1 MAFFEVEFPRGLAF
15 KSQGGPGFSTIV
27 NQGFSGQ
34 EFRNRNWAFA
44 RAEYTIDLQTPVA
57 FAGNRQAF
65 IDALLAFFFN
75 VGGQADA
82 FRLWDPAD
90 HRAVNQAL
98 ATIGGNVQLVKNYI
112 VGARTYRRVI
122 TKPIGTGVTDYQGN
136 SLANTVFLHG
146 TSTPV
151 TVDSTTGIVT
161 GTSTGTAVDFQ
172 FHVPVRFASDLLP
185 LQAEESNFPAGQ
197 GIVSLSS
204 MKLIETRPPNY

>member
-1 MAFFEVEFPRGLAF
+1 MAFFEVEFPRTIAIG
-15 KSQGGPGFSTIV
+15 SQGGPGFSTIV
-27 NQGFSGQ
+27 NKGFSGQ

-44 RAEYTIDLQTPVA
+44 RAEYTIDMKTPVA

-90 HRAVNQAL
+90 HTGTNQQL
-98 ATIGGNVQLVKNYI
+98 ATVAGNVQVVKNYI
-112 VGARTYRRVI
+112 VGGRTYQRVI
-122 TKPIGTGVTDYQGN
+122 TKPIGTGITDYQGN

-146 TSTPV
+146 TTSPV

-161 GTSTGTAVDFQ
+161 GQSAGTAVDFQ
-172 FHVPVRFASDLLP
+172 FDVPVRFATDLLP
-185 LQAEESNFPAGQ
+185 LQGETPAAAAAGMVGSVKQ
-197 GIVSLSS
+197 V
-204 MKLIETRPPNY
+204 KLIEVRPPNY